1 MTLTE
6 AQQRSQVTLQNH
18 FIESPLTETQLILES
33 LGFSY
38 LDIVMKSNEL
48 LSSEQEKKLKDILE
62 RRLKREPLQHILGYA
77 YFYGLKLKV
86 TPDALI
92 PRPETERLVELALEI
107 LKDVKNPN
115 VMDIGTG
122 SGAIALAIKHK
133 RPNANVMATD
143 ISKKAF
149 ELAAFNAKQHQLE
162 IRFVHSDLL
171 SHQTAN
177 SFAKQAHLMI
187 ANLPYLP
194 LSDKQHVSPEVLHDP
209 DTALY
214 AGEDGLDLVK
224 TLMDNCPKP
233 SQLLLELDPR
243 NIHAACT
250 HASAWKAAI
259 YQDLTGR
266 DRFLYLTPKNL

>member
-1 MTLTE
+1 MTLSE
-6 AQQRSQVTLQNH
+6 AQRFSVLTLQH
-18 FIESPLTETQLILES
+18 YLIESPLAETQLILES
-33 LGFSY
+33 LGFSS
-38 LDIVMKSNEL
+38 LDIAMKSEAL
-48 LSSEQEKKLKDILE
+48 LSAAQETRLNQILE
-62 RRLKREPLQHILGYA
+62 RRIKREPLQHILGYTH
-77 YFYGLKLKV
+77 FFGLRLNV
-86 TPDALI
+86 TPDVLI
-92 PRPETERLVELALEI
+92 PRPETERLVEIALEI
-107 LKDVKNPN
+107 LKDIKIPK

-122 SGAIALAIKHK
+122 SGAIALVIKQQ

-143 ISKKAF
+143 ISKKAL
-149 ELAAFNAKQHQLE
+149 ELAAFNAKQHHLE

-171 SHQTAN
+171 SDQTAN

-224 TLMDNCPKP
+224 TLMGNCPKP

-243 NIHAACT
+243 NIHAAFT